1 MQESHAKIW
10 LDIAKIDQEHS
21 VQVRENTD
29 PQIVAQYA
37 EALSAGEELPPV
49 VVFREK
55 TGAGF
60 RYLIVDG
67 WHRLK
72 AHEATGRTKIEVKIK
87 DGTERDAKLYAIGS
101 NADHGRQRT
110 LIDKERAILILLNDP
125 EWSKLNDAELCRKAK
140 IPTQGFVN
148 QVREKYGIAKSKERL
163 IQRGGKL
170 VLQDV
175 TKLGGRDKMDYA
187 KIFKDAPFDEKLS
200 KNITRV
206 IKFFE
211 TFCFESVRQ
220 ALPKPEAVKLRNQ
233 LVAGLAEVENRLLA
247 SKIKAKAKK

>member
-1 MQESHAKIW
+1 METTHAKIW
-10 LDIAKIDQEHS
+10 LHIAKIDQEHS

-37 EALSAGEELPPV
+37 EVLTAGEDLPPV

-55 TGAGF
+55 IPGGHKY
-60 RYLIVDG
+60 YLADG

-72 AHEATGRTKIEVKIK
+72 AHEATGRDKIEVKIH
-87 DGTERDAKLYAIGS
+87 DGTQRDAKLYAIGS
-101 NADHGRQRT
+101 NASHGRQRT
-110 LIDKERAILILLNDP
+110 LIDKERAILMLLDDP
-125 EWSKLNDAELCRKAK
+125 EWSKLSDSELCRKAK

-148 QVREKYGIAKSKERL
+148 QVRAKYGIEKSKERL
-163 IQRGGKL
+163 IRRGGKL

-175 TKLGGRDKMDYA
+175 TTLGGKDKMDYA
-187 KIFKDAPFDEKLS
+187 KIFEDAPFDEKLS

-206 IKFFE
+206 IRFFE

-220 ALPKPEAVKLRNQ
+220 SLPKPEAVRLRNQ
-233 LVAGLAEVENRLLA
+233 LVEGLSEIENRLLA
-247 SKIKAKAKK
+247 KKIKAKR